1 MKRLLSSLS
10 VAVLLLAGAARAAGS
25 SLTYGEVRKAVV
37 AVAGDFARSD
47 EVRGSGVRAIRVKPV
62 VNRSRMRPE
71 PDRIERMFR
80 DALSVYRTVT
90 VAGDAAAADLI
101 LTPEIRDKA
110 DGTYT
115 LSVTVSDAS
124 TRQSVWTGESGFGE
138 PNAAAS
144 PSAAP
149 STASSPVA
157 RASASAP
164 GVPAPAGAPTFVPGA
179 ARTWDEWFDRGIKS
193 VGYHRAGSSGS
204 SVRTRVS
211 DGPDPE
217 RGFMGHTCFEPFG
230 RFEFVDK
237 HDFHKCHHGKGGNGM
252 AYGGAE
258 LRLNVWEGLDLSLSG
273 AWGQSVFLSDETL
286 NDGGSGI
293 KDGELE
299 TWFAEAR
306 AQWSF
311 APGAI
316 LNPYIG
322 AGVEYTK
329 AKGTLETDSVYYYT
343 YEWTGYG
350 WREDLHAVSLEYE
363 DKSSSTCGLLN
374 AGLELNLG
382 SRFSLRGDFTYY
394 AESHGEDSVWADC
407 SRKVFSLD
415 ARLRFAGGLY
425 AAVGGSYM
433 RVNADYDEDGKTK
446 MLRAGLGWRF

>member
-1 MKRLLSSLS
+1 MRRLASLS
-10 VAVLLLAGAARAAGS
+10 AAVAAILLAAAPVRAAGS
-25 SLTYGEVRKAVV
+25 SVSYKDIREAAESVV
-37 AVAGDFARSD
+37 GSFARSD
-47 EVRGSGVRAIRVKPV
+47 AIRPGDAPSVRVKAI
-62 VNRSRMRPE
+62 VNNSRLRPD
-71 PDRIERMFR
+71 PDRIEGMLRK
-80 DALSVYRTVT
+80 ALSVYRTVS
-90 VAGDAAAADLI
+90 VADDASPAELVLA
-101 LTPEIRDKA
+101 PELRTDA
-110 DGTYT
+110 DGYYV
-115 LSVTVSDAS
+115 LSAAVSDAS
-124 TRQSVWTGESGFGE
+124 TGRSVWTGSSRFGE
-138 PNAAAS
+138 PQTA
-144 PSAAP
+144 SAAP
-149 STASSPVA
+149 APAAATA
-157 RASASAP
+157 ASVP

-237 HDFHKCHHGKGGNGM
+237 HDFHKCHHGKGGNGI

-293 KDGELE
+293 KDGEFE

-350 WREDLHAVSLEYE
+350 WREDLHAVSLKYE
-363 DKSSSTCGLLN
+363 DKSSATCGLLN

-415 ARLRFAGGLY
+415 ARIRFAGGLY